1 MQTDHVHNSYHTK
14 TPETS
19 KRRCWPGNAT
29 AAAASSQS
37 AAKRCYCCYNHHN
50 SCSGH
55 GHCMPTGNDTLH
67 HASYWHALVLCRV
80 GTYYAIQAHITG
92 TTLHMRAPLFK
103 GTSKAEL
110 SSLFSFP
117 LLFLSFFFFINQQQ
131 PCSVHACQHTKE
143 LHCATAAAPST
154 PSDQPSQHHSDP
166 CCGTVLNHTCIL
178 PSLRSTSELPSHP
191 QTMLCQPFLLQL
203 LKPKAIL

>member
-1 MQTDHVHNSYHTK
+1 MQADHVHNSYHTK

-29 AAAASSQS
+29 AAAASCQS
-37 AAKRCYCCYNHHN
+37 PPAAKRCYCCYNHHN

-92 TTLHMRAPLFK
+92 TTLHMRTPLFK

-110 SSLFSFP
+110 SRLFSSP
-117 LLFLSFFFFINQQQ
+117 LLFLPFFNQSTATLF
-131 PCSVHACQHTKE
+131 CACMPTHKGAS
-143 LHCATAAAPST
+143 LRYCGC
-154 PSDQPSQHHSDP
+154 SQHSIRP
-166 CCGTVLNHTCIL
+166 TFSASQR
-178 PSLRSTSELPSHP
+178 P
-191 QTMLCQPFLLQL
+191 LL
-203 LKPKAIL
+203 